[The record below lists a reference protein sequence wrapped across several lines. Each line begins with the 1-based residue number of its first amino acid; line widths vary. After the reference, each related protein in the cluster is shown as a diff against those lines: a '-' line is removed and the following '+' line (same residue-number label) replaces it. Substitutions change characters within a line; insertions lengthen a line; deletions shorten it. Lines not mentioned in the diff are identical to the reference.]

1 MALADAT
8 AFPYGLRVL
17 VVDDDPTWLKILE
30 KMLRKCSYEVT
41 TCGLASDALQI
52 LRERRNKFD
61 IVISDVNMPDM
72 DGFKLLEHIGLE
84 MDLPV
89 IMMSIDGETSRVM
102 KGVQHGA
109 CDYLLKP
116 VRMKEL
122 RNIWQ
127 HVYRKK
133 MHEVKEIEGNDSCD
147 DLQIFRNGCEGFEE
161 RGLFMRVDS
170 DTMRKRKDVDKDHAD
185 QDSSD
190 GATVKKARVVW
201 SVDLHQKFVN
211 AVNQIGFDKVGPKK
225 ILDLMNVPGLTRENV
240 ASHLQ
245 KYRLYLS
252 RLQKQNEERI
262 LGAARQ
268 DFSHKGPPDNL
279 NLRNSFQEQP
289 SNGANGFQHS
299 SQKIQGQSNMLDP
312 HLEDTKIVVPLKVPD
327 KNGTTVSDVV
337 IDPQNI
343 TSASPGGVL
352 SFERMPVNQDRKPS
366 EAMILECQSW
376 SGSVPPKQFMQYPK
390 HNHER
395 CDLLGDYSC
404 LPKPDLEHPITPGH
418 LYAPPPLVS
427 MSCSMEGNVRCF
439 SDVKPDLLG
448 CMKSLSP
455 AMTCTVD
462 SVCAQLS
469 DSVVTST
476 NSDQKFSSVEG
487 LSSSKDYH
495 FDQARNQTALLTSEE
510 ASIICS
516 TDLACLPD
524 DLPGY
529 QLQGIGLNGIDLFQC
544 NDTMMI
550 HGLQNNWYDDPELSS
565 EIMEFPLLDG
575 CLFA

>member
-30 KMLRKCSYEVT
+30 KMLRKCSYEV
-41 TCGLASDALQI
+41 
-52 LRERRNKFD
+52 
-61 IVISDVNMPDM
+61 
-72 DGFKLLEHIGLE
+72 
-84 MDLPV
+84 
-89 IMMSIDGETSRVM
+89 MSIDGETSRVM

-133 MHEVKEIEGNDSCD
+133 MHEVKEIE
-147 DLQIFRNGCEGFEE
+147 E
-161 RGLFMRVDS
+161 
-170 DTMRKRKDVDKDHAD
+170 
-185 QDSSD
+185 
-190 GATVKKARVVW
+190 
-201 SVDLHQKFVN
+201 
-211 AVNQIGFDKVGPKK
+211 VGPKK

-262 LGAARQ
+262 MGAARQ
-268 DFSHKGPPDNL
+268 DFSQKGPSDNL
-279 NLRNSFQEQP
+279 NIRISFQEQP
-289 SNGANGFQHS
+289 GNGANGFQHN
-299 SQKIQGQSNMLDP
+299 SQKIQTQTNMLDP

-327 KNGTTVSDVV
+327 KNGTPVSDV
-337 IDPQNI
+337 IDPQNV
-343 TSASPGGVL
+343 TSASPLGGVL

-366 EAMILECQSW
+366 ENMILECQSW

-404 LPKPDLEHPITPGH
+404 LPKPDLEHPIGAGH

-427 MSCSMEGNVRCF
+427 MSCSMEGDVRDF

-455 AMTCTVD
+455 ALTCTVD
-462 SVCAQLS
+462 SVSAQLS

-487 LSSSKDYH
+487 LSSTKDCY
-495 FDQARNQTALLTSEE
+495 FDQARNQAMLLTSEE
-510 ASIICS
+510 ASIICG

-524 DLPGY
+524 DLSSY
-529 QLQGIGLNGIDLFQC
+529 QLHGIGLNSIDLFQC
-544 NDTMMI
+544 NDPMI
-550 HGLQNNWYDDPELSS
+550 LHGLQNNWYDDPEPSS
-565 EIMEFPLLDG
+565 ETMEFPLLDG

>member
-1 MALADAT
+1 MAADAT
-8 AFPYGLRVL
+8 VFPYGLRVL

-41 TCGLASDALQI
+41 TCGLARVALEI
-52 LRERRNKFD
+52 LRERKSKFD

-127 HVYRKK
+127 HVYRKR
-133 MHEVKEIEGNDSCD
+133 MHEVKEIEGHDSCD
-147 DLQIFRNGCEGFEE
+147 DLQILRYGFEGFDEK
-161 RGLFMRVDS
+161 GIFITADS
-170 DTMRKRKDVDKDHAD
+170 DTTRKRKDLDKDHAD

-190 GATVKKARVVW
+190 GATAKKARVVW

-225 ILDLMNVPGLTRENV
+225 ILDLMNVPGITRENV

-245 KYRLYLS
+245 KYRLYLG

-268 DFSHKGPPDNL
+268 DFSNKGTSENL
-279 NLRNSFQEQP
+279 NLRSSFQDQP
-289 SNGANGFQHS
+289 SNVSSGYPHA
-299 SQKIQGQSNMLDP
+299 SQKIQGQSSMLDSQ
-312 HLEDTKIVVPLKVPD
+312 LEDTKCTVPLPASD
-327 KNGTTVSDVV
+327 KSRNSVNDVA
-337 IDPQNI
+337 DSQNVAD
-343 TSASPGGVL
+343 ASPLSGVL
-352 SFERMPVNQDRKPS
+352 SFKGLPVNQDNNPS
-366 EAMILECQSW
+366 ETMIMECQTW
-376 SGSVPPKQFMQYPK
+376 NGGVPSKQFMQYPK
-390 HNHER
+390 HNHAR
-395 CDLLGDYSC
+395 CDLLGDYAC
-404 LPKPDLEHPITPGH
+404 LPKPDLEHPAAPGNFFT
-418 LYAPPPLVS
+418 PPPLIS
-427 MSCSMEGNVRCF
+427 MSCSMELDARNF
-439 SDVKPDLLG
+439 SDVKPALLD
-448 CMKSLSP
+448 CIKSLSP
-455 AMTCTVD
+455 ALTCTVD
-462 SVCAQLS
+462 SVSVQLS

-476 NSDQKFSSVEG
+476 SSDRKFSTVEG
-487 LSSSKDYH
+487 LPY
-495 FDQARNQTALLTSEE
+495 FDQTNSQGPLFRSQEP
-510 ASIICS
+510 S
-516 TDLACLPD
+516 TTCGLDLASLPE
-524 DLPGY
+524 DLPSY
-529 QLQGIGLNGIDLFQC
+529 PLQGVPFENIGLSSIDLFHY
-544 NDTMMI
+544 NDTMLLA
-550 HGLQNNWYDDPELSS
+550 GLQSNWYDDQEFIS
-565 EIMEFPLLDG
+565 ETTDYPLMDG

>member
-1 MALADAT
+1 MALADAP

-41 TCGLASDALQI
+41 TCGLASVALQI

-161 RGLFMRVDS
+161 RGLFMRADS
-170 DTMRKRKDVDKDHAD
+170 DCMRKRKDVDKDHAD

-289 SNGANGFQHS
+289 GNGINGFQHS
-299 SQKIQGQSNMLDP
+299 SQKIQAQSNMLDP

-327 KNGTTVSDVV
+327 KNGTPVSDV
-337 IDPQNI
+337 IDPQNV

-366 EAMILECQSW
+366 ETMILECQSW
-376 SGSVPPKQFMQYPK
+376 SGGVPPKQFMQYPK

-404 LPKPDLEHPITPGH
+404 LPKPDLEHPITSGH

-427 MSCSMEGNVRCF
+427 MSCSMEGDVRGF

-455 AMTCTVD
+455 ALTCTVD
-462 SVCAQLS
+462 SVSAQLS

-487 LSSSKDYH
+487 LASGKDCH

-524 DLPGY
+524 DLSGY
-529 QLQGIGLNGIDLFQC
+529 HLQGIGLNGIDLFQC
-544 NDTMMI
+544 NDTMML